1 MEREKEV
8 PFMQPESG
16 AQVGKD
22 GVLRSRV
29 HKIKCMV
36 SLILLLRVLGF
47 PPTQKPCVKHL
58 YV

>member
-8 PFMQPESG
+8 PLMQPESG

-29 HKIKCMV
+29 SKIKSMV
-36 SLILLLRVLGF
+36 SLILLLHVLSF
-47 PPTQKPCVKHL
+47 PPT
-58 YV
+58 